1 MALQCPGVVRSRTG
15 APQGRER
22 GGSPTPGCDVLKMSH
37 EYMLM
42 GLDTQRN
49 VPVFIPPI
57 FRTALCECRCLYHP
71 HLTDG
76 NAEVWDPSCVTCSSV
91 TCPRPLLPAA
101 MHVRLPISQVFPLN
115 VRVEGPHSST
125 TTVYPSIWKEESLF
139 PLWTSYLEKLTS
151 WAPLAPTP
159 PTSHGFGSDQ

>member
-1 MALQCPGVVRSRTG
+1 
-15 APQGRER
+15 
-22 GGSPTPGCDVLKMSH
+22 MSH